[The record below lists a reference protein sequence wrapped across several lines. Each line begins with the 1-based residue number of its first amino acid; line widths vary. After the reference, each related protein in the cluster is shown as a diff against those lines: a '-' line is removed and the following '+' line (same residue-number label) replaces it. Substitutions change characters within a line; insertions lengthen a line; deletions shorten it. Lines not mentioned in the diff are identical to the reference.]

1 MGASAKSLGLGACT
15 ALVVGNM
22 VGSGVFALP
31 ASLAFL
37 YAIGAIYGAGAEVVF
52 YGYLLLLAGVP
63 VFVWVRWRALVP
75 ADAITD
81 GAGGAR

>member
-1 MGASAKSLGLGACT
+1 
-15 ALVVGNM
+15 M
-22 VGSGVFALP
+22 VLAVI
-31 ASLAFL
+31 AFL
-37 YAIGAIYGAGAEVVF
+37 YALGAIYGAGAEVVF
-52 YGYLLLLAGVP
+52 YGFLLLLAGVP